1 MDPVLTLLI
10 VLTALAAVV
19 LVLLATRLK
28 GNGSA
33 QVIDSLRSELRTART
48 EAGELARAQRE
59 ELQAS
64 FRALSD
70 GSLSVQGQMRQE
82 IAESSERVRE
92 GVTAAIK
99 ELQAG
104 NEKKLEEMRIT
115 VDEKLQGTL
124 EKRLGESFALVSERL
139 EAVQRGLGEMQ
150 QLATGVGDLKKV
162 LGNVSTRGAFGE
174 LQLRAILEQMLAPGQ
189 YVENF
194 QANPATTERVEFAI
208 VLPGANGPGTSVH
221 LPVDSKFPQEDY
233 LRLVEAGEQAD
244 TEAMKAARMAL
255 VRAVKNYAREV
266 ASKYLHVP
274 ATTDFAIIFLPTEGL
289 YAEVLRERGVVEEL
303 QERHRVTIA
312 GPTTMAAYLSAL
324 RMGFRTLAIQ
334 ERSGEVWAV
343 LGAVKAEFGK
353 FGGVLDRVKK
363 QLDSASNTI
372 EETTRRSRAMER
384 RLRGVEDM
392 PGMEAREILG
402 LEAGDDPVVVEPD
415 DDS

>member
-10 VLTALAAVV
+10 VLVVLTALG
-19 LVLLATRLK
+19 LVLLFTRLR
-28 GNGSA
+28 GDTSA
-33 QVIDSLRSELRTART
+33 RVIEGLQAELRTARA
-48 EAGELARAQRE
+48 EAGDLARAQRE
-59 ELQAS
+59 ELQGS
-64 FRALSD
+64 FRALSE

-82 IAESSERVRE
+82 IAENAERVRE
-92 GVTAAIK
+92 GVAQAIK
-99 ELQAG
+99 ELQQG
-104 NEKKLEEMRIT
+104 NEKKLEEMRVT

-150 QLATGVGDLKKV
+150 QLASGVGDLKKV

-194 QANPATTERVEFAI
+194 QANPATAERVEFAI

-233 LRLVEAGEQAD
+233 LRLMEAGERAD
-244 TEAMKAARMAL
+244 MESMAEARTAL
-255 VRAVKNYAREV
+255 VRAVKVYAREV

-289 YAEVLRERGVVEEL
+289 YAEVLRVRGVVEEL
-303 QERHRVTIA
+303 QEKHRVTIA

-324 RMGFRTLAIQ
+324 RMGFQTLAIQ
-334 ERSGEVWAV
+334 QRSSEVWAV

-353 FGGVLDRVKK
+353 FGGVLDRLKK
-363 QLDSASNTI
+363 QLDTASNTI
-372 EETTRRSRAMER
+372 DETSRRSRAMER
-384 RLRGVEDM
+384 KLRDVQDL
-392 PGMEAREILG
+392 PGGQVQEILG
-402 LEAGDDPVVVEPD
+402 LGAGEETVEAEDGEEG
-415 DDS
+415 